1 MSLPPEGERRGRG
14 GVYRLYLEP
23 GRRKEGGVLYMY
35 VSPPGR
41 REEGVGEC
49 IECIDCIKNP
59 EGGKREGSCIC
70 MSPGEEG
77 KKSRGEEIV

>member
-1 MSLPPEGERRGRG
+1 
-14 GVYRLYLEP
+14 
-23 GRRKEGGVLYMY
+23 MY

-77 KKSRGEEIV
+77 KKRRGRNCIDGWSRYIHHTTLHLEG